1 MVYYNKMFILFLF
14 LSLIENLKKWKR
26 QKHYSFLLIIY
37 NDVYIYSMAIIYFL
51 DILLKYY
58 IRLYINI

>member
-14 LSLIENLKKWKR
+14 ISLIENLKKWKR
-26 QKHYSFLLIIY
+26 QKHHSFLLIIY